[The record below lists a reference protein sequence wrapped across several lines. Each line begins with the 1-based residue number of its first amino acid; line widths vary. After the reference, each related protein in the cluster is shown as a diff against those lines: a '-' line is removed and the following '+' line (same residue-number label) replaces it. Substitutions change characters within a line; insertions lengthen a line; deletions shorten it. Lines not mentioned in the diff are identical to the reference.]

1 MNKLLNLVSYDTSR
15 LIMISDNGYFSRC
28 HVDQAVRVSILA
40 KDPLLGQ
47 AAASTVA
54 LKVTG
59 LEIAKLGIGRTSVID
74 VEKEVI

>member
-1 MNKLLNLVSYDTSR
+1 M
-15 LIMISDNGYFSRC
+15 
-28 HVDQAVRVSILA
+28 DQAVRASILA

-47 AAASTVA
+47 AAASTVD

-74 VEKEVI
+74 VEKEVT

>member
-1 MNKLLNLVSYDTSR
+1 M
-15 LIMISDNGYFSRC
+15 G
-28 HVDQAVRVSILA
+28 QAVHVSILA
-40 KDPLLGQ
+40 KDLRLGQ

-59 LEIAKLGIGRTSVID
+59 LETAKLGIGRTSVID